1 MNYRRGDVVMHCIHG
16 LGKIVQA
23 EERSVY
29 GPAMLYYAVQIG
41 DMTVW
46 VPADDNLGTRLRP
59 PTRGDDFQRLLNILN
74 SPGDLLPD
82 DRHERKEL
90 LTEWLSDGRAES
102 LCRVIRGLFRY
113 RQSHSLNDND
123 QIILRRTQRAF
134 VDEWSHS
141 LSITPAQ
148 AENELQHL
156 LASTVAINRGL
167 P

>member
-1 MNYRRGDVVMHCIHG
+1 MNYRKGDVVMHCIHG
-16 LGKIVQA
+16 LGKIIQA
-23 EERSVY
+23 EERTVY
-29 GPAMLYYAVQIG
+29 GPAILYYAVQIG

-46 VPADDNLGTRLRP
+46 VPADDKLGERLRP
-59 PTRGDDFQRLLNILN
+59 PTQEDDFPHLLDILN
-74 SPGDLLPD
+74 GPGDLLPD

-123 QIILRRTQRAF
+123 QIILKRTQHAF
-134 VDEWSHS
+134 VGEWSHS

-156 LASTVAINRGL
+156 LASTAAMN
-167 P
+167 